1 MTAGCP
7 LTFEQKNEKNDSN
20 LQKKMKKNDKIVKK
34 NEKKWQNFTI
44 IPATIWNFATMLLK
58 QSALYLS

>member
-1 MTAGCP
+1 M
-7 LTFEQKNEKNDSN
+7 KKNDSN
-20 LQKKMKKNDKIVKK
+20 LQKKMKRNDKNCKK